1 MTANPRYPWLG
12 AIIFATMLIVT
23 IFIISPAWQ
32 IHDDAYYAMLADGYG
47 MLEQPVNA
55 VPYMHPIIGAVLNS
69 ARPIGARYSYASL
82 LIVCILL
89 GAAVVSYRL
98 IKDRVG
104 LDAWLLMTAGT
115 APFLLLLQYT
125 AVAGFLVACAVVLWT
140 GRREAQPTLKEWVF
154 GALLILLA
162 MFFRAEMVA
171 TAAAC
176 LFPILVWD
184 ARSRGLLNRNW
195 VLNFSV
201 TMAGVVV
208 LYVLASYWFA
218 DTRLVEFY
226 RLNDPMAKLM
236 NYGYIEAI
244 RSFGTP
250 LPIGIT
256 KNDITILGSWFFGD
270 RSLMDPSR
278 MFQLVESVP
287 LENVIKIR
295 FRDAIT
301 YVWSLPETI
310 FFWFLLGALWMSL
323 FSRLRSGLLFG
334 IGLFV
339 ALSITSAVLLKPF
352 PERVAG
358 GITFGLFL
366 LSVATTRNKPNTG
379 GRYSSRFTRY
389 VAFSLIA
396 PAAFNIASDR
406 LKLRQEA
413 QDWNRDVKLLQ
424 AEDRVYSF
432 VGQIPLRAGYRPF
445 QVEGVPPR
453 IIFLGS
459 LYLVPEI
466 RDDEM
471 ASGCGGFLECLASG
485 RRTALVAS
493 QDNVKSLRI
502 LVQERY
508 GKTLEVERKT
518 ECPSFTLYILSVNN
532 ATRTSL

>member
-1 MTANPRYPWLG
+1 MTANPRYPWHG
-12 AIIFATMLIVT
+12 AIIFTTMLIVT
-23 IFIISPAWQ
+23 LFIISPAWQ

-47 MLEQPVNA
+47 MLEHPVDA
-55 VPYMHPIIGAVLNS
+55 VPYMHPVIGAVLS
-69 ARPIGARYSYASL
+69 RARSISGWYSYAGL
-82 LIVCILL
+82 LVVCILL
-89 GAAVVSYRL
+89 GAAAVSYRL
-98 IKDRVG
+98 LKDRRELGTWV
-104 LDAWLLMTAGT
+104 LMTVGI

-125 AVAGFLVACAVVLWT
+125 AVAGLLVACAVVLWV
-140 GRREAQPTLKEWVF
+140 GLREKQPTLAEWVF
-154 GALLILLA
+154 GAFLILLA
-162 MFFRAEMVA
+162 MFFRPMMVA

-195 VLNFSV
+195 VLNFSL

-218 DTRLVEFY
+218 DNRLVEFY
-226 RLNDPMAKLM
+226 RLNNPMAKLM

-244 RSFGTP
+244 RNFSTP

-256 KNDITILGSWFFGD
+256 KNDIAILGSWFFGD
-270 RSLMDPSR
+270 RGLMEPSR
-278 MFQLVESVP
+278 IFQLVDSVP

-295 FRDAIT
+295 CWIALT
-301 YVWSLPETI
+301 YIRSLPESI
-310 FFWFLLGALWMSL
+310 FFWFLLGTLWMSL

-339 ALSITSAVLLKPF
+339 ALSIISAVLLKPF

-358 GITFGLFL
+358 GITLGLFL
-366 LSVATTRNKPNTG
+366 LSITTTRDEPNTG
-379 GRYSSRFTRY
+379 DRRSNRFAWY
-389 VAFSLIA
+389 VALVLLA
-396 PAAFNIASDR
+396 PVVFNIASDR
-406 LKLRQEA
+406 LKLRKEA
-413 QDWNRDVKLLQ
+413 QDWCLDVKVLQ
-424 AEDRVYSF
+424 AEGRVYSF
-432 VGQIPLRAGYRPF
+432 VGKIPLRAGYRPF
-445 QVEGVPPR
+445 QVVSDPPR

-466 RDDEM
+466 RDEEM
-471 ASGCGGFLECLASG
+471 ASGCGGFLKCLASG

-493 QDNVKSLRI
+493 QDNVKLLRI

-518 ECPSFTLYILSVNN
+518 EYPSFTLFILSVND
-532 ATRTSL
+532 AKRTSL